1 MDREISQSP
10 ADVILMCGSTLFT
23 SGPWWDG
30 SYAIVGMSAVFAGAI
45 RAHLT
50 VIRICLRL
58 LEITI

>member
-23 SGPWWDG
+23 SGPWWNG
-30 SYAIVGMSAVFAGAI
+30 AYALVGMGAVFAGAV
-45 RAHLT
+45 RAPLT
-50 VIRICLRL
+50 AIRICLRV